1 MPYTSKEPVEP
12 SKYAFLNT
20 RTGEWLKSFTLEFDG
35 HRNRCGITPADDI
48 SQRLV
53 LTAKPYEPN
62 QVRVEELLSSLSDDI
77 WESVL
82 ICSTTTQSKP

>member
-1 MPYTSKEPVEP
+1 MSDQA
-12 SKYAFLNT
+12 KYAFRNV
-20 RTGEWLKSFTLEFDG
+20 RTGEWLKSFTLENDG

-48 SQRLV
+48 SQRLE
-53 LTAKPYEPN
+53 LSAKPYEPN

-82 ICSTTTQSKP
+82 IC